1 MNSSED
7 KFIYKSEND
16 VIKKLFSKIWYYVLC
31 VLWVV
36 KLWIY
41 VKITGIC
48 IYYKLFDLLNFDSV

>member
-16 VIKKLFSKIWYYVLC
+16 VIKKLFSEIWYYVLC
-31 VLWVV
+31 LWVV

-41 VKITGIC
+41 VKIIGIC

>member
-7 KFIYKSEND
+7 KFIYKLEND
-16 VIKKLFSKIWYYVLC
+16 VIKKLFSEIWYYVLC
-31 VLWVV
+31 LWVV

-41 VKITGIC
+41 VKIIGIC